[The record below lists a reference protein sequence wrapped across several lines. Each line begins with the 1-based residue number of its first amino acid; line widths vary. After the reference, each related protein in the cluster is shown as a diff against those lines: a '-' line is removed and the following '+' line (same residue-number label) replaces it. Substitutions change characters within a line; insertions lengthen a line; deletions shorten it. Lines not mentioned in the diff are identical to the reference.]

1 MTALYKIPFLC
12 LALFFI
18 SCGSN
23 GVVSQTNKGV
33 LLDAGYVANIRYQCG
48 ETSGISDANGF
59 FSYDESAE
67 NCSFYLGINYISVGK
82 EALADAIVTPFEL
95 AGGVTTGLELSR
107 IIQSFGTLNGQVLTL
122 DLAKLDLLQDID
134 LTNSFSVSTKIAA
147 TGATAATAEQT
158 KTNLAKYYNVSTG
171 KLLSQT
177 ETTTPTKPVVTQPD
191 TTTPPVVPPVAEP
204 TKPTETPTPTQNTG
218 DTNVCPSGAVC
229 QAGDIEQIV
238 CYPGEICEE
247 PEDTTPCF
255 PGTGCN
261 TTGGL
266 SGNITPPQAQTS
278 CLPGADCVLIDNYCA
293 PGKSCN
299 TAQAT
304 TQCLPG
310 KPCET
315 NANDCVPG
323 SSCSQVI
330 GVSKTGTNANT
341 ATTTNTTTNNSG
353 LCLPG
358 AICTDT
364 TNTNNQNTS
373 TTTNTTNANTTTTTT
388 TPSPTPPS
396 IPSGD
401 IPSEN
406 LGCLPGQLC

>member
-177 ETTTPTKPVVTQPD
+177 ETTIPTKPVVTQPD

-229 QAGDIEQIV
+229 QAGDTEQIV

-261 TTGGL
+261 TAGSL

-341 ATTTNTTTNNSG
+341 TTGTTTDDNS

-358 AICTDT
+358 VHC
-364 TNTNNQNTS
+364 
-373 TTTNTTNANTTTTTT
+373 ANTTSTNTQNTTTAT
-388 TPSPTPPS
+388 NATSSSLTPPLAPTEDVQTDSS
-396 IPSGD
+396 I
-401 IPSEN
+401 
-406 LGCLPGQLC
+406 CLPLPGKPC